1 MAKFCTS
8 CGTQNSDDAGF
19 CAACGHPFEP
29 APVAAAAVAPPQSPA
44 PEPPQPVQPEPTS
57 QPLQPATLQPAVAP
71 QQMYPPVAP
80 AVPQQPAPAPAPA
93 APAPVAPAAAPAAP
107 QPAPQLPQK
116 KRRVPLAVK
125 IIIPIA
131 VALILVVVGL
141 VLAVT
146 IPLSNAAKADYYT
159 IGADRIPSVKLAL
172 GQIRK
177 VTSTSV
183 STSGGVTTKVIK
195 YQVSGTSQN
204 KDMSA
209 YMVYLHDKDGFYTL
223 TDIDFSPASA
233 TGGLGRNSK
242 DNGQELL
249 LQIEYDTSGYT
260 ITIVKEKGEITPNG
274 GGDTTTNSDQSS
286 ATTGASKTPAL
297 VVQPG
302 WIREESSDPP
312 VWNKG
317 DASISLSVNDVS
329 GSTQTHQQW
338 VKARMDDMKAVY
350 GANQVS
356 DAYKGTLGGL
366 EAWQFSYTD
375 GTLAFRQVFIFDTDG
390 KTMYEIDTHSRT
402 DDKGEIATEIEDTID
417 TFYVTP

>member
-8 CGTQNSDDAGF
+8 CGTQNSDEAGF

-29 APVAAAAVAPPQSPA
+29 APVAAAAAAPSQPPA
-44 PEPPQPVQPEPTS
+44 PEPVVQPQPPQPVPEPQPEP
-57 QPLQPATLQPAVAP
+57 QPAAPVVPPQPAPAASAP
-71 QQMYPPVAP
+71 AAPPFLPVAP
-80 AVPQQPAPAPAPA
+80 APA
-93 APAPVAPAAAPAAP
+93 
-107 QPAPQLPQK
+107 PQK

-131 VALILVVVGL
+131 VLLILGVVGV

-146 IPLSNAAKADYYT
+146 IPLSNATKADYYT
-159 IGADRIPSVKLAL
+159 IGADQIPSVKLAL
-172 GQIRK
+172 GQTRK
-177 VTSTSV
+177 VTSVST

-195 YQVSGTSQN
+195 YQVSGTTQN

-209 YMVYLHDKDGFYTL
+209 YMVYLHDKGGFYTL

-242 DNGQELL
+242 DDGQELL

-260 ITIVKEKGEITPNG
+260 ITIIKQKGEITPNG
-274 GGDTTTNSDQSS
+274 GIDTSNSGDDSTSNNDQSSTTTTTN
-286 ATTGASKTPAL
+286 KTPAL
-297 VVQPG
+297 VIESG

-317 DASISLSVNDVS
+317 DARISLSINDVS

-338 VKARMDDMKAVY
+338 VQARIVDAKARY
-350 GANQVS
+350 GADQVS
-356 DAYKGTLGGL
+356 DAYKGTLDNL

-375 GTLAFRQVFIFDTDG
+375 GALAFRQVFIFDTDA
-390 KTMYEIDTHSRT
+390 KTMYEIDTHSRL
-402 DDKGEIATEIEDTID
+402 DDKEEISTEIEDTID
-417 TFYVTP
+417 SFYVVP